1 MKMTTRLSY
10 LYRILSRQIK
20 LGTTF
25 AKQPSNKMFKLV
37 FEVEMSLKAALKA
50 GLGSTDPQSGDGSND
65 FNELNKP
72 REFTGKLGALN
83 SKVDVREPSV
93 PEAKMAVQLSDSLPK
108 PKLNITK
115 YAHAANVNKQEKS
128 TTSGSSM
135 QESISLSG
143 SDQATKE
150 RKVKPTI
157 TAQQYVSELDRFL
170 NKQNEHLTKKVVLGV
185 SSIEIERLV
194 KLSAKVRGR
203 YIAKLLDLGGD
214 GHLVLKESELIDL
227 RRTRESHEELLA
239 GLDVLKNA
247 ISNGEI
253 IVSGNLEH

>member
-1 MKMTTRLSY
+1 
-10 LYRILSRQIK
+10 
-20 LGTTF
+20 
-25 AKQPSNKMFKLV
+25 
-37 FEVEMSLKAALKA
+37 MSLKAALKA
-50 GLGSTDPQSGDGSND
+50 GLGATDSQSSEGNNN
-65 FNELNKP
+65 FNKVNKP

-83 SKVDVREPSV
+83 SKGDVRELSFS
-93 PEAKMAVQLSDSLPK
+93 EAKIPAKLSDSLPK
-108 PKLNITK
+108 PKLNITT
-115 YAHAANVNKQEKS
+115 YAHAANINKQENS
-128 TTSGSSM
+128 TASGSSV
-135 QESISLSG
+135 QDSISPSG
-143 SDQATKE
+143 SEKATKE
-150 RKVKPTI
+150 REVKPTI

-170 NKQNEHLTKKVVLGV
+170 SRQNEHLTKKVVLGV

-239 GLDVLKNA
+239 GLNVLKNA

-253 IVSGNLEH
+253 TVSGNLEN

>member
-1 MKMTTRLSY
+1 MWKFIQTNKTRHSFCKASV
-10 LYRILSRQIK
+10 I
-20 LGTTF
+20 
-25 AKQPSNKMFKLV
+25 KMFKLV

-50 GLGSTDPQSGDGSND
+50 GLEAHDSQSSDGNND
-65 FNELNKP
+65 LNKLNKP
-72 REFTGKLGALN
+72 REFTGKLGALH
-83 SKVDVREPSV
+83 SKGDVPEISV
-93 PEAKMAVQLSDSLPK
+93 PEKKVVAKLSDSLPR
-108 PKLNITK
+108 PKLNITT
-115 YAHAANVNKQEKS
+115 YGHAANINKQETS
-128 TTSGSSM
+128 TVSGSSV
-135 QESISLSG
+135 QDSISPSG
-143 SDQATKE
+143 SEKATKE
-150 RKVKPTI
+150 REVKPTI

-170 NKQNEHLTKKVVLGV
+170 SRQNEHLTKKVVLGV

-239 GLDVLKNA
+239 GLNVLKNA

-253 IVSGNLEH
+253 NVSGTLEN

>member
-1 MKMTTRLSY
+1 
-10 LYRILSRQIK
+10 
-20 LGTTF
+20 
-25 AKQPSNKMFKLV
+25 MFKLV

-50 GLGSTDPQSGDGSND
+50 GLGAIDSPSSDGNND
-65 FNELNKP
+65 FNKLNKP
-72 REFTGKLGALN
+72 REFSGKLGALH
-83 SKVDVREPSV
+83 SKGDVPEISV
-93 PEAKMAVQLSDSLPK
+93 PEKKVVAKLSDSLPK
-108 PKLNITK
+108 PKLNIKT
-115 YAHAANVNKQEKS
+115 YAHAANVNKQENS
-128 TTSGSSM
+128 TARVSTV
-135 QESISLSG
+135 QDNISLSG
-143 SDQATKE
+143 SDTTTKE
-150 RKVKPTI
+150 REVKQTI

-185 SSIEIERLV
+185 SSVEIERLV

-239 GLDVLKNA
+239 GLNVLKNA

-253 IVSGNLEH
+253 IVSGNLEN

>member
-1 MKMTTRLSY
+1 
-10 LYRILSRQIK
+10 
-20 LGTTF
+20 
-25 AKQPSNKMFKLV
+25 MFKLV

-50 GLGSTDPQSGDGSND
+50 GLGAIESQSSDGNND
-65 FNELNKP
+65 FNKLNKP
-72 REFTGKLGALN
+72 REFTGKLGALH
-83 SKVDVREPSV
+83 SKGDV
-93 PEAKMAVQLSDSLPK
+93 PEISAPEKKVVAKLSDSLPK
-108 PKLNITK
+108 PKLNIKT
-115 YAHAANVNKQEKS
+115 YAHAANVNKQENS
-128 TTSGSSM
+128 TARVSTA
-135 QESISLSG
+135 QDNISLSG
-143 SDQATKE
+143 LDKTTKE
-150 RKVKPTI
+150 KEVKPTI

-185 SSIEIERLV
+185 SSVEIERLV

-239 GLDVLKNA
+239 GLNVLKNA

-253 IVSGNLEH
+253 IVRGNLEN

>member
-1 MKMTTRLSY
+1 
-10 LYRILSRQIK
+10 
-20 LGTTF
+20 
-25 AKQPSNKMFKLV
+25 MFKLV

-50 GLGSTDPQSGDGSND
+50 RLGATDSQPSDGND
-65 FNELNKP
+65 NFNKVNKP

-83 SKVDVREPSV
+83 SKGDVRKLSLSESKIP
-93 PEAKMAVQLSDSLPK
+93 AKLSDSLPK
-108 PKLNITK
+108 PKLNITT
-115 YAHAANVNKQEKS
+115 YAYAANINKQENS
-128 TTSGSSM
+128 TASGSSV
-135 QESISLSG
+135 QDSISPSG
-143 SDQATKE
+143 SEKATKE
-150 RKVKPTI
+150 REVKPTI

-170 NKQNEHLTKKVVLGV
+170 SRQNEHLTKKVVLGV

-239 GLDVLKNA
+239 GLNVLKNA

-253 IVSGNLEH
+253 TVSGNLEN